1 MHDSNG
7 REKSQRAAGTY
18 RRETPPRR
26 SLRHRLRASEIRPDW
41 FAFFGVSVFGN
52 RGIFIFLPGTAVFYS
67 PNGNIVIG
75 SRLNS
80 DRLLLR
86 PLEPEDAPKLL
97 QYVLENREWLM
108 PWEPIHPPAY
118 FTLEG
123 QHRILEQCMED
134 RREQTGVMLGIFE
147 RNTAN
152 GRIQGRIS
160 VSGIVRGIWQN
171 GFLGYSIAAA
181 RADRGYMTEAV
192 RRVVL
197 YGFANLALH
206 RLQASIIPRNEASKK
221 VLEKSKFRYEGRALR
236 YLKINDVWEDHDI
249 FAITADEIRA
259 GY

>member
-1 MHDSNG
+1 MI
-7 REKSQRAAGTY
+7 ATAGKK
-18 RRETPPRR
+18 
-26 SLRHRLRASEIRPDW
+26 ASARPAPTAGKPDRGEASVTASVPLNCARIGLL
-41 FAFFGVSVFGN
+41 FLGFRFSAIAVSSFFC
-52 RGIFIFLPGTAVFYS
+52 PGTPVFHS

-147 RNTAN
+147 RNAAN